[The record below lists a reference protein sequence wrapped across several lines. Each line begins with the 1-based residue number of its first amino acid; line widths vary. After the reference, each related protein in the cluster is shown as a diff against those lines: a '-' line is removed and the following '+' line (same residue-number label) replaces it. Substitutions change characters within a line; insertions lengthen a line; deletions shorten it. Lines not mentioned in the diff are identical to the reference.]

1 VSQPAVASNTLLIS
15 ALLPADSPR
24 VSGESSEHVRLLAE
38 SSRKFPPILVHRQS
52 MRVIDG
58 MHRLQAAVLRGES
71 AIEVDWFDGTAEDAF
86 VEAVRANTSHGLP
99 LTLADREAAAMRIM
113 HTHHKHSDRSIAAIT
128 ALAPGTVAAI
138 RQRCGAASNTGA
150 RIGRDGRIR
159 PLTSVDGRRV
169 AQEVIAAH
177 PEASLRMIAEKAGIS
192 PTTVRDVR
200 ERMLRGEDPI
210 PSGLSRH
217 ESASR
222 KQGKARRPKGVET
235 GRGRLTLLQDLC
247 RDPSLRLT
255 QPGRHFLRWLKNR
268 AAPLQMQP
276 ELLNIIPTHTLFV
289 VAQIAHQ
296 CADEWYEFA
305 RELEDRLQDAMRQLW
320 GYGGLT

>member
-1 VSQPAVASNTLLIS
+1 MSQPVVTDNILPIS
-15 ALLPADSPR
+15 ALLPADTPR
-24 VSGESSEHVRLLAE
+24 VAGENSEHVRLLAE
-38 SSRKFPPILVHRQS
+38 SSRKFPPVLVHRQS

-58 MHRLQAAVLRGES
+58 MHRVLAAIRRGES
-71 AIEVDWFDGTAEDAF
+71 TVEVSWFDGTAEDAF

-99 LTLADREAAAMRIM
+99 LTLADREAAATRIIQTHRMR
-113 HTHHKHSDRSIAAIT
+113 SDRSIAAIT

-159 PLTSVDGRRV
+159 PLASVDGRRA
-169 AQEVIAAH
+169 AQEVIAAQ
-177 PEASLRMIAEKAGIS
+177 PDASLRMIAEKAGIS

-210 PSGLSRH
+210 PPGLARGR
-217 ESASR
+217 SASP
-222 KQGKARRPKGVET
+222 KQRHAKAKGKVRRPKGVGT

-247 RDPSLRLT
+247 HDPSLRLT
-255 QPGRHFLRWLKNR
+255 QPGRNFLRWLKDR
-268 AAPLQMQP
+268 AAPLQIQP
-276 ELLNIIPTHTLFV
+276 AQLNAIPTHTLFLV
-289 VAQIAHQ
+289 VQIANQ

-305 RELEDRLQDAMRQLW
+305 RELEERLED
-320 GYGGLT
+320 G